1 VEGSAMSDSK
11 SKIPTA
17 EEFERASK
25 LMEERARNLD
35 QVRDRVLEHFGAR
48 CPLHQFFILDQR
60 DVDFRAYVF
69 FEQTKDIAAMKQVG
83 VDCEIVDFVY
93 AQLERLGRGRR
104 DEINVA
110 FEFDSHEHV
119 LAKFGGNYLNR
130 LR

>member
-1 VEGSAMSDSK
+1 MSDSK

-25 LMEERARNLD
+25 MMEERARNLD
-35 QVRDRVLEHFGAR
+35 QVRDRVLEHFRSR
-48 CPLHQFFILDQR
+48 CPLHEFFILDQR

-69 FEQTKDIAAMKQVG
+69 FEQTRDIAAMKQAG
-83 VDCEIVDFVY
+83 VERQIIDFVH
-93 AQLERLGRGRR
+93 AELERVGRGRR

-110 FEFDSHEHV
+110 FEFDSHERV
-119 LAKFGGNYLNR
+119 QAKFGGNYFNR